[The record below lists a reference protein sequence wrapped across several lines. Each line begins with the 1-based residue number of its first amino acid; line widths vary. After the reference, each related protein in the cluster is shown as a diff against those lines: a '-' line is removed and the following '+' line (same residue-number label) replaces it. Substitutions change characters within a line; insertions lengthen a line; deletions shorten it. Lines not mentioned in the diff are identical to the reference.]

1 MTIIYRETYQKSRA
15 PEPSPSFNQRRED
28 FAREAALD
36 AFGHRGRWALDEP
49 DFQDH
54 SPGQGTRHVGEV
66 ASEVVNDIGRWL
78 AQADKAENDD
88 ARTAALEADAEIAR
102 GMGPELADLTG
113 RRVA

>member
-1 MTIIYRETYQKSRA
+1 M
-15 PEPSPSFNQRRED
+15 
-28 FAREAALD
+28 
-36 AFGHRGRWALDEP
+36 DEP

-66 ASEVVNDIGRWL
+66 ASEVVNDIGRFALGHWL

-102 GMGPELADLTG
+102 GMATP
-113 RRVA
+113 RRRSLREESIPRPLLPLRPVVLDASHENGFSSQQPT